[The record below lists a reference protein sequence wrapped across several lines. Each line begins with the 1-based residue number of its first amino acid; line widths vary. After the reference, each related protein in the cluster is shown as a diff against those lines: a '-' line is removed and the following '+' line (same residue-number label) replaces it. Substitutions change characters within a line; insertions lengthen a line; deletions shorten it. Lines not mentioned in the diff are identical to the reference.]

1 MIKDPIIEPF
11 FIDVE
16 EDQFTLRET
25 CIVEKGDNAGN
36 TYEMTRGYFT
46 TLEACIRKII
56 RTKVAREN
64 ETLNLEQFLTR
75 LKTEYT
81 LIDEI
86 LKKLDNEHIQNNKTD

>member
-25 CIVEKGDNAGN
+25 CTVEKGDNAGN

-46 TLEACIRKII
+46 TLEACIKKII
-56 RTKVAREN
+56 RTKVARQDEVL
-64 ETLNLEQFLTR
+64 TLEQFLDK
-75 LKTEYT
+75 LKTEYIK
-81 LIDEI
+81 IDEI